1 MRWTLALVLVVA
13 VSLPAHAQKFV
24 IDCDPPFDE
33 NLELMTEANDK
44 CPVIGGSE
52 DPESAHALQNAAK
65 NNLCAEGEPVE
76 ATFVTFQKLQTA
88 IVKKKIDKWS
98 PAKLPPDRSIFHDL
112 ITTTNGD
119 VLGEESVVKLV
130 AYVAEVKRG
139 GKEDVNCKLTKSAFI
154 DLHVV
159 LVSHPDAEECRSVT
173 AEVIPHFRPVA
184 WDAATIATPEV
195 PMRFTGQLFV
205 DASHKVC
212 RDGEPIRGQPAR
224 FSSWEI
230 HPVYA
235 IDVCKF
241 ATKSRC
247 KVNDESVWTPLAEWE
262 EPEEE

>member
-1 MRWTLALVLVVA
+1 M
-13 VSLPAHAQKFV
+13 
-24 IDCDPPFDE
+24 
-33 NLELMTEANDK
+33 
-44 CPVIGGSE
+44 
-52 DPESAHALQNAAK
+52 
-65 NNLCAEGEPVE
+65 
-76 ATFVTFQKLQTA
+76 
-88 IVKKKIDKWS
+88 
-98 PAKLPPDRSIFHDL
+98 
-112 ITTTNGD
+112 
-119 VLGEESVVKLV
+119 
-130 AYVAEVKRG
+130 
-139 GKEDVNCKLTKSAFI
+139 
-154 DLHVV
+154 V

-212 RDGEPIRGQPAR
+212 RDGEPIGGQPAR